1 MTCRAGMSAYQMNK
15 LLRDL
20 LDRTSLERFESD
32 PDPILAAYELTPDE
46 ARAVRDV
53 DARAL
58 WQLGAQP
65 YLIRFYTA
73 RRGISQDGLREAMA
87 GHAYS
92 DRLGGVSRG

>member
-1 MTCRAGMSAYQMNK
+1 MSVYQMKK

-20 LDRTSLERFESD
+20 LERTRLEQFESD
-32 PDPILAAYELTPDE
+32 PDPILTCYELTPDE

-53 DARAL
+53 NPRAL
-58 WQLGAQP
+58 WELGAQP

-73 RRGISQDGLREAMA
+73 RRGISPDGLREAMA

-92 DRLGGVSRG
+92 DRLGGVDRG